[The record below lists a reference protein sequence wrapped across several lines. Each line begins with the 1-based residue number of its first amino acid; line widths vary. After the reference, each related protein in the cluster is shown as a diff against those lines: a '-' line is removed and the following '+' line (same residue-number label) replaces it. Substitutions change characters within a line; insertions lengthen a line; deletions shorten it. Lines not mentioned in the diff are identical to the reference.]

1 MPSDPNII
9 LGIKPPPEPPNPLA
23 IVGQLSQ
30 LRNQQAD
37 AALRTAQLAQTNAN
51 TADIQQQTASR
62 NRLNQS
68 WAQASDI
75 LKDPAEATKY
85 GAGDMSSFQKAGID
99 PTVVDAIRESAAR
112 GPGSGA

>member
-9 LGIKPPPEPPNPLA
+9 LGIKPPAAPPDPLSM
-23 IVGQLSQ
+23 IGQLSQ

-37 AALRTAQLAQTNAN
+37 AALRTAQMQTANAN

-75 LKDPAEATKY
+75 LNDPAEQHKY
-85 GAGDMSSFQKAGID
+85 GTGDMSSF
-99 PTVVDAIRESAAR
+99 
-112 GPGSGA
+112 